1 MDDNHSLD
9 LCMSEFKKAIRDY
22 RIAVTEADA
31 ERLFKIFDTD
41 RSGAINYDEFLRHVR
56 VSHSH

>member
-1 MDDNHSLD
+1 
-9 LCMSEFKKAIRDY
+9 MSEFKKAIRDY